1 MRIIAGKFRRRQ
13 LLGPPKSAPTR
24 PIPDRVK
31 ESIFSILRG
40 HMEGARVLDA
50 FAGTGAIGLEAIS
63 RGASECVFVERDK
76 RAAEV
81 LERNIQSLG
90 CAEQA
95 AIVRGD
101 ALGTAV
107 LTRLAA
113 MGGADLMFFDPP
125 YPLIL
130 DATPESFSGSAG
142 SGGWARTKAQLER
155 CIAHLSDHGYLI
167 LRTPWPF
174 RHPDD
179 PSLGISDDPDALDE
193 ASAPPRPHRGKG
205 SGGRGNK
212 HRHGKGGR
220 GLGDIETSWI
230 GPDIDIER
238 IQRETRELE
247 ARLNARDDTESGP
260 PQPNLGGRGAGKR
273 GSPNPRAS
281 NPSVGAAGGGSAGF
295 KRHLTL
301 KDLDDD
307 HLDDEFDMGDDE
319 GGEEGGMFTEDAD
332 LDDGDEAGGFGE
344 SELIELND
352 EHPDELSDEHGDDPA
367 ALDSSTHAAA
377 RQAVPAPTFHMVD
390 LTLAGAVG
398 PETHVYGST
407 AMHLYMRK
415 R

>member
-1 MRIIAGKFRRRQ
+1 MRIISGKFRRR
-13 LLGPPKSAPTR
+13 LLIGPPKSAPTR

-31 ESIFSILRG
+31 ESIFSLLRG
-40 HMEGARVLDA
+40 HLEGARVLDA

-63 RGASECVFVERDK
+63 RGARECVFVERDK
-76 RAAEV
+76 KAADV
-81 LERNIQSLG
+81 LERNIQTLG
-90 CAEQA
+90 CTDQS

-107 LTRLAA
+107 LTRLAS

-130 DATPESFSGSAG
+130 DATPISPSGVG
-142 SGGWARTKAQLER
+142 GGGWVRMKTQLER
-155 CIAHLSDHGYLI
+155 CIPHLSDHGYLL

-179 PSLGISDDPDALDE
+179 LSLGISDDPDALDE
-193 ASAPPRPHRGKG
+193 PAPARPHRGKG

-212 HRHGKGGR
+212 NRRGR
-220 GLGDIETSWI
+220 EARDIETSWI
-230 GPDIDIER
+230 GSEIDIER

-247 ARLNARDDTESGP
+247 ARLNDSEPDEPST
-260 PQPNLGGRGAGKR
+260 GGRGAGKR
-273 GSPNPRAS
+273 GSPIARGGAS
-281 NPSVGAAGGGSAGF
+281 TGLGASGGSTPPAPGF
-295 KRHLTL
+295 KRHLTI
-301 KDLDDD
+301 KDLDDES
-307 HLDDEFDMGDDE
+307 LDVDFNADPEAELDGEDGDESHDSLGKLDPHDEHDEHGEQGQGAFDVFNDVDE
-319 GGEEGGMFTEDAD
+319 MELSEEDAD
-332 LDDGDEAGGFGE
+332 GASDARAGA
-344 SELIELND
+344 STAA
-352 EHPDELSDEHGDDPA
+352 HPRE
-367 ALDSSTHAAA
+367 
-377 RQAVPAPTFHMVD
+377 PAPTFHPVD

>member
-1 MRIIAGKFRRRQ
+1 MRIISGKFRRRL

-40 HMEGARVLDA
+40 HLEGARVLDA

-76 RAAEV
+76 KAAEV
-81 LERNIQSLG
+81 LERNISTLG
-90 CAEQA
+90 CGDQA

-107 LTRLAA
+107 LTRLGA

-130 DATPESFSGSAG
+130 DASPISPSGVG
-142 SGGWARTKAQLER
+142 GGGWVRTKTQLER
-155 CIAHLSDHGYLI
+155 CITHLSDHGYLI

-179 PSLGISDDPDALDE
+179 LSLGISDDPDALD
-193 ASAPPRPHRGKG
+193 ASSTPTRPHRGKG

-212 HRHGKGGR
+212 HRR
-220 GLGDIETSWI
+220 SREIETSWI

-247 ARLNARDDTESGP
+247 AQMNERDASSGDSGAATGHS
-260 PQPNLGGRGAGKR
+260 GGRGAGKR
-273 GSPNPRAS
+273 GSPVAR
-281 NPSVGAAGGGSAGF
+281 GGSADSASGSLHPGF

-307 HLDDEFDMGDDE
+307 HLDDEFGDEFADELGDYADEHDAHQMGDDASDDFDDPDGTDWQS
-319 GGEEGGMFTEDAD
+319 GGA
-332 LDDGDEAGGFGE
+332 GDEAEGDGE
-344 SELIELND
+344 EDYAAPGAASHA
-352 EHPDELSDEHGDDPA
+352 HPRP
-367 ALDSSTHAAA
+367 
-377 RQAVPAPTFHMVD
+377 PAPTFHMVD

-398 PETHVYGST
+398 PETHIYGST